1 MDAEFLKQAAL
12 NMREE
17 IIANQLVEAASG
29 VAKDFEAT
37 MTESQRKFELELSE
51 SIILKVDDKEIVI
64 GAVMD
69 KVSRDDKEMMVA

>member
-37 MTESQRKFELELSE
+37 MTESQRKFALELSE